1 MGRAWKSRD
10 GAREVEDRIALV
22 VEPEPAKRAQAAV
35 TLRSMGF
42 KTYQT
47 GCGGV
52 GQFMASQL
60 TLNAVVVDVVLPD
73 LDGLQLIR
81 RVRATSPEAVIV
93 ATAPDQD
100 DWETVVA
107 DAQSAGADFAL
118 NSFSGEALSSVL
130 RDKPARRRGDAPAD
144 LSDRH

>member
-1 MGRAWKSRD
+1 MGRAWQSRD
-10 GAREVEDRIALV
+10 GATESERIALV
-22 VEPEPAKRAQAAV
+22 VEPDPSKRAEAAI

-60 TLNAVVVDVVLPD
+60 TLNAVVVDAVLPD
-73 LDGLQLIR
+73 LDGIQLIR

-93 ATAPDQD
+93 ATAPDED
-100 DWETVVA
+100 DW
-107 DAQSAGADFAL
+107 DAFTATAQAAGADFAL
-118 NSFSGEALSSVL
+118 NSFFGDALSAVIK
-130 RDKPARRRGDAPAD
+130 DEPARA
-144 LSDRH
+144 

>member
-1 MGRAWKSRD
+1 MGRAWQSSD
-10 GAREVEDRIALV
+10 GLTELPPNRRVALV
-22 VEPEPAKRAQAAV
+22 VEPDPAKRANASL
-35 TLRSMGF
+35 TLRGMGF

-60 TLNAVVVDVVLPD
+60 TLDAVVVDVVLPD

-93 ATAPDQD
+93 ATAPANDEWD
-100 DWETVVA
+100 ANAA
-107 DAQSAGADFAL
+107 DAQAAGADVALSNFA
-118 NSFSGEALSSVL
+118 GEALSAAL
-130 RDKPARRRGDAPAD
+130 NGEAGPN
-144 LSDRH
+144 